1 MKIYLRTLENEFRRH
16 GNSVVA
22 KGQKAYMKDHFEFIG
37 LKTPLRRK
45 LQKPF
50 LEKAALPEKQEL
62 PEMVEILWNMPER
75 EFQLFAQE
83 LVQKFFRKPEKTD
96 IDLLE
101 YMIVNKSWWDTVDFI
116 AVKLLGNYFWVYPAQ
131 IKPYVDK
138 WLASD
143 NMWLQRSALLFQHNY
158 KDKLDT
164 TLLQE
169 VIHKLLG
176 SKEFFIN
183 KAIGWI
189 LRQYSKTNPDWVKQF
204 VDHTELAKLSR
215 KEALKNVDK

>member
-1 MKIYLRTLENEFRRH
+1 MKSYLRTLENEFRRH
-16 GNSVVA
+16 GNNVVA
-22 KGQKAYMKDHFEFIG
+22 KGQKAYMKGQFEFIG
-37 LKTPLRRK
+37 LKTPVRRK
-45 LQKPF
+45 LQGPF
-50 LEKAALPEKQEL
+50 LAKAALPERYKI
-62 PEMVEILWNMPER
+62 PEMVELLWNMPER

-83 LVQKFFRKPEKTD
+83 LVQKYFSKPEKAD

-101 YMIVNKSWWDTVDFI
+101 YMMVNKSWWDTVDFI
-116 AVKLLGNYFWVYPAQ
+116 AVKLVANYFWEYPAQ

-143 NMWLQRSALLFQHNY
+143 NIWLQRCALLFQLNY
-158 KDKLDT
+158 KEKLDT
-164 TLLQE
+164 ELLQE

-189 LRQYSKTNPDWVKQF
+189 LRQYSKTNPDWVRQF
-204 VDHTELAKLSR
+204 VDNTELAALSR
-215 KEALKNVDK
+215 KEALRKVDK